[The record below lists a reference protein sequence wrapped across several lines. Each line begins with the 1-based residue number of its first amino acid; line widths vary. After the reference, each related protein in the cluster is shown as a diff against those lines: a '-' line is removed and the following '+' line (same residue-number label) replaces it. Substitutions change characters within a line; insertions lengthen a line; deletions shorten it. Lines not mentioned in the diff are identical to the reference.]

1 MRAGVFLRGSPRAM
15 VKESSTIRGRARW
28 TAGPPFEHGLHC
40 NQFVTGTSQKSYEA
54 DVESGIGCV
63 RAGVAWLAGG
73 PRLGRWLSPAARRLP
88 GRGGGRVHADG
99 VRGYAG
105 GRG

>member
-15 VKESSTIRGRARW
+15 VKESSTIRGRARG

-63 RAGVAWLAGG
+63 RAGVAWAAGG
-73 PRLGRWLSPAARRLP
+73 PPLGGRLFSAARRVP
-88 GRGGGRVHADG
+88 GRRGRREHANG
-99 VRGYAG
+99 VQG
-105 GRG
+105 